1 MINARKYD
9 KIMQYLQENPT
20 SGIIELHYSLHSSDD
35 SNIFKFYYSKDLGD
49 ECLIT
54 NIFD

>member
-35 SNIFKFYYSKDLGD
+35 SKDLGD